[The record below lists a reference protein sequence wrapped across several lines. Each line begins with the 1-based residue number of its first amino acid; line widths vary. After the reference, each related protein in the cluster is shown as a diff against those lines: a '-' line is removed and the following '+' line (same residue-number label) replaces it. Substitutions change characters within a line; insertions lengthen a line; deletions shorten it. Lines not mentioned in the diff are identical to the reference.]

1 MQISA
6 NQFRSGEVA
15 IDKQGLIAALDSANA
30 LSKFSRY
37 FVSLRQPIRT
47 ARIAYFKY
55 RNSVHVQEA
64 PLFYGS
70 NLSCVIPE
78 TVSKFIYRFGFF
90 EYELTHGIIDLL
102 KPGQT
107 FIDVGAH
114 IGYFSLLAAHL
125 VGSEGRVLA
134 LEPTPRTRA
143 VTLRNLANFTNVT
156 VLDCAA
162 WHESATLKFYDY
174 GWTHSA
180 LNSAFRGRREVL
192 DAACKS
198 IYVPARSLDQI
209 INDLGVVPNF
219 IKVDAEAAELNVLRG
234 AESTLRKYSP
244 VVSIEVGDY
253 TEGGEQ
259 SRTVI
264 EYAMALGYYP
274 FDLVA
279 GTLVPH
285 KLKTNYTYNNL
296 ILKKNK
302 MSLA

>member
-1 MQISA
+1 
-6 NQFRSGEVA
+6 VA
-15 IDKQGLIAALDSANA
+15 IDKQALIAALESANA
-30 LSKFSRY
+30 LSKLNRY
-37 FVSLRQPIRT
+37 VVSLRQPIRS
-47 ARIAYFKY
+47 ARIAYFKCI
-55 RNSVHVQEA
+55 NSVHLQEA
-64 PLFYGS
+64 HVFNGQ

-78 TVSKFIYRFGFF
+78 RVSKFIYRFGFF
-90 EYELTHGIIDLL
+90 EYELTRGIIELL
-102 KPGQT
+102 NPGQT

-114 IGYFSLLAAHL
+114 IGYFSVLAAHL

-143 VTLRNLANFTNVT
+143 ITLHNLANFTNVM

-162 WHESATLKFYDY
+162 WHKSATLKFNDY
-174 GWTHSA
+174 GWILSA
-180 LNSAFRGRREVL
+180 LNSAFQGRHEVL
-192 DAACKS
+192 DADRKTINVQAK
-198 IYVPARSLDQI
+198 SLDQI

-253 TEGGEQ
+253 TKDGEK

-274 FDLVA
+274 FNLVA

-285 KLKTNYTYNNL
+285 ELKTNYTYDNL
-296 ILKKNK
+296 ILKKNN
-302 MSLA
+302 MP